1 MRIQL
6 NGQPHELPDGTT
18 LAALVDDLGLTG
30 KRYAVEIDGE
40 LVPRSEH
47 PQRVLQEGERVEVV
61 QAIGGG

>member
-1 MRIQL
+1 MEIQL
-6 NGQPHELPDGTT
+6 NGQPHELPEGAT
-18 LAALVDDLGLTG
+18 LADLVAELGLTG

-47 PQRVLQEGERVEVV
+47 AGRVLREGERVEVV